1 MLKNKRGAVNFKKIL
16 LVSLSVLLVTLM
28 VVTTALSQGIGVGLV
43 SFSGVIETISGDL
56 KYIVINETKI
66 ISLSTQIIDESGNAI
81 KSDVLKPQFSV
92 EAQVVQMRDG
102 FHAKKI
108 VIKKR
113 KAF

>member
-1 MLKNKRGAVNFKKIL
+1 MNFQKIL

-28 VVTTALSQGIGVGLV
+28 VVTTALSQGIGGGLV
-43 SFSGVIETISGDL
+43 SFSGVIETVSGDL

-66 ISLSTQIIDESGNAI
+66 IISLSTQIIDERGNAI

-92 EAQVVQMRDG
+92 EAQVVQTRDG